1 MCLKVNLHGIN
12 FIKCASKIEAE
23 QSLGFSQ
30 QRLKK
35 SSRHPRDFHKRD
47 DEDKKSE
54 KCVWSKIWKRRNY
67 VELRDRWQKRGL
79 SSLFTLACIYFSCTC
94 SLFSFCIRLDDVFR
108 YEEKLF
114 KLSWS
119 FQSSICHKVVI
130 LSGITDYFMTTKLK
144 CYFWSYRI
152 TRNTT

>member
-1 MCLKVNLHGIN
+1 MSLNNLWI
-12 FIKCASKIEAE
+12 FQK
-23 QSLGFSQ
+23 

-47 DEDKKSE
+47 DEDEKSE

-94 SLFSFCIRLDDVFR
+94 SHFSFCIRLDDVFR

-119 FQSSICHKVVI
+119 FQSSICHKVVVF
-130 LSGITDYFMTTKLK
+130 SGITDYIMLGN
-144 CYFWSYRI
+144 
-152 TRNTT
+152 RNVSLQIEIFVILRVY